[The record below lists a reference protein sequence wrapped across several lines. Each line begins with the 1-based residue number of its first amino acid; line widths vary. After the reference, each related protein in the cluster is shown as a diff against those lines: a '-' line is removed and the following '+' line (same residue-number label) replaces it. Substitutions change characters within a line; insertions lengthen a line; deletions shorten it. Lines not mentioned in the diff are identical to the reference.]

1 MKFWIQ
7 DGNTPQTIKK
17 FFVKDGTTVRTIK
30 RAFIQDGSTVRQF
43 YTSNAGTPSIQ
54 NFSGTAISTQ
64 YIGLTLY
71 GYAGDNALGSYSFAW
86 QYSSDGT
93 TWNTETGTGASGTG
107 SGNSV
112 RKTYVTDLTDD
123 NVFIRYAV
131 TYNGITN
138 YSSSVTITKRKPVLN
153 ITTYPTDPILTGTA
167 QVGQTLSTSSHWI
180 ATTTITNDTLPDY
193 YIATW
198 TGSSGT
204 TTYSSR
210 SSDTNYNVNW
220 NQYVIASGDLN
231 GTVSVYLTAY
241 NSGGNTVTAT
251 RTSATVVSGLGAF
264 TYQAYDA
271 SVVPT
276 TPSTPTFSMGTGSYI
291 DDVFVN
297 WTSSKPTDTDSY
309 TEYFWGTAYYDG
321 TTYTS
326 TNPQYMN
333 SSGVVNGW
341 AKDGSYS
348 PTGANTYEDFWPI
361 NRSGTFYE
369 YVVATGNSRKAGVSW
384 TTSTNANS
392 YKINYTISGNSNSG
406 VNGTYTSSAVTASPY
421 VITVDSGGGTVAFNS
436 VTAYSTTDGTGSNT
450 KAATLATGQS
460 SSVTPV
466 YQTATSPTGN
476 ANVTYTTPAAGDPY
490 FTFTQGSTSSQ
501 GYITVYSTGATTI
514 TYSIYRTGNGSGATS
529 TGYGNANTY
538 SLWDSGTF
546 SAASGT
552 YYLPRNGY
560 YYMSATASN
569 ATGSNA
575 NGTKYSNTNGQ
586 TGTVANW
593 AYAGTPLAPTS
604 PSVAKSSTSPSSILN
619 VSWTAPSQNSGTTY
633 TNNVE
638 TYEIYWLSSNTTPAS
653 TATADYSNVTSPY
666 GAAAPA
672 STTRHYWVR
681 SRNSTNTQSGQTLIS
696 AWVYA
701 GSATT
706 DAATSKPP
714 NNPTGLT
721 TPSSGTSPSL
731 VFNSSSWTAPV
742 VDSTHNAATYYQV
755 YFEAGTSSTGPWTA
769 ASNSFSYNYY
779 PSSPLTTA
787 TNANSNTT
795 YVSVYATSV
804 SSGTITASTGS
815 YTWVNMWVRAANA
828 DGYSGWVNKSG

>member
-1 MKFWIQ
+1 MVSPAANRKGYVNTPSGFKQIQSGYLRVGTSWKTLKEGWAYIVGTGWMQFFSSSGGSADIQ
-7 DGNTPQTIKK
+7 DSSNNSITTS
-17 FFVKDGTTVRTIK
+17 FV
-30 RAFIQDGSTVRQF
+30 
-43 YTSNAGTPSIQ
+43 
-54 NFSGTAISTQ
+54 
-64 YIGLTLY
+64 GLTLY
-71 GYAGDNALGSYSFAW
+71 GYAGPGVVGSYSFVW

-107 SGNSV
+107 SGSTT
-112 RKTYVTDLTDD
+112 RKTYTTDITDD
-123 NVFIRYAV
+123 KYLIRYAV
-131 TYNGITN
+131 TYNGTTN
-138 YSSSVTITKRKPVLN
+138 YSNSVTITKRKPVLN
-153 ITTYPTDPILTGTA
+153 TTTYPTDPILTGTA

-210 SSDTNYNVNW
+210 SSDTNYSATW
-220 NQYVIASGDLN
+220 YQYVIASGDLN

-297 WTSSKPTDTDSY
+297 WTSSKPTDTASY

-326 TNPQYMN
+326 TNPQ
-333 SSGVVNGW
+333 SGTPAGVVNGW

-348 PTGANTYEDFWPI
+348 STGANTYEDFWAI

-450 KAATLATGQS
+450 KAATLETGKS

-490 FTFTQGSTSSQ
+490 FTFSRGSTSSQ

-514 TYSIYRTGNGSGATS
+514 TYYIYRTGNGSGATS

-538 SLWDSGTF
+538 SFWDSGTF

-560 YYMSATASN
+560 YYMTATATNS
-569 ATGSNA
+569 TGSNA
-575 NGTKYSNTNGQ
+575 NGTQYSNYSSSTVYGQNG
-586 TGTVANW
+586 TTANW
-593 AYAGTPLAPTS
+593 AYAGTPLAPIS
-604 PSVAKSSTSPSSILN
+604 ASVAKNSTSPSSTLD
-619 VSWTAPSQNSGTTY
+619 VSWTGYTQNSGTTY
-633 TNNVE
+633 PNNVE
-638 TYEIYWLSSNTTPAS
+638 TYEIYWLGSSTPAPTS
-653 TATADYSNVTSPY
+653 SSSADYAGISYSSTSY
-666 GAAAPA
+666 SVAAPA
-672 STTRHYWVR
+672 STTRYYWVR
-681 SRNSTNTQSGQTLIS
+681 SRNSTNNQSGQTLIS
-696 AWVYA
+696 SWVYA

-706 DAATSKPP
+706 DAAPSTTKSCTAADIA
-714 NNPTGLT
+714 NPTNPCSSTRGCIT
-721 TPSSGTSPSL
+721 QATGTACTPGSYYCTSYDINTS
-731 VFNSSSWTAPV
+731 TAP
-742 VDSTHNAATYYQV
+742 AYYQC
-755 YFEAGTSSTGPWTA
+755 YNTSNCVTTG
-769 ASNSFSYNYY
+769 ASGNSC
-779 PSSPLTTA
+779 
-787 TNANSNTT
+787 
-795 YVSVYATSV
+795 
-804 SSGTITASTGS
+804 
-815 YTWVNMWVRAANA
+815 
-828 DGYSGWVNKSG
+828 